1 MKKIYLALFAALFF
15 LFSCEREVEQPFV
28 LDAGTVVK
36 ILPDMSGWPI
46 TRADSDTIAA
56 SDSSFVHLSP
66 LEIVKETIGLSFQ
79 NPGLFGGAPTNAG
92 FNSWQR
98 DTLAEPPYLKMFA
111 TDIINDSGLV
121 PDFIE
126 SEDIIFFRVVNDQI
140 DTVAYIPNAVIRA
153 AEVDVKAAFEAQSY
167 DSVYV
172 LFNEA
177 FTFLPVTGPEWRAIK
192 AAESN

>member
-1 MKKIYLALFAALFF
+1 MKKIIFALVALTLLA
-15 LFSCEREVEQPFV
+15 CERQPKTFI
-28 LDAGTVVK
+28 LEPSTVVK
-36 ILPDMSGWPI
+36 ILPDLTGWALS
-46 TRADSDTIAA
+46 RSDSDTIAA

-79 NPGLFGGAPTNAG
+79 NPGLFGGAPTNRG

-98 DTLAEPPYLKMFA
+98 DTLAEPPFLKMFA

-153 AEVDVKAAFEAQSY
+153 AEVAVKAAFEAQNY
-167 DSVYV
+167 DSVYT

-192 AAESN
+192 AAEAD

>member
-1 MKKIYLALFAALFF
+1 MKKIYLAFFAALFL
-15 LFSCEREVEQPFV
+15 LFSCDRQVQPFV
-28 LDAGTVVK
+28 LD
-36 ILPDMSGWPI
+36 PDATIKLRPDLSGWAL
-46 TRADSDTIAA
+46 TRSDSDTIAA

-79 NPGLFGGAPTNAG
+79 NPGLFGGAPTNRG

-153 AEVDVKAAFEAQSY
+153 AEVAVKAAFEAQNY
-167 DSVYV
+167 DSVYT

-192 AAESN
+192 AAEAD